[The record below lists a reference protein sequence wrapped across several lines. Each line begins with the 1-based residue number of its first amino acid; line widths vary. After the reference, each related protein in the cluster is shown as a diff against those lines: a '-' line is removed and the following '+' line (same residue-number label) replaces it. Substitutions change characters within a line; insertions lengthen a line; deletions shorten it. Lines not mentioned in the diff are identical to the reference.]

1 MMKSFIYDDDVNQNR
16 VRCEILNG
24 QKWNKSHSVSQ
35 CDIVYGIVHGSPGHS
50 GGIQVWRTILG
61 AQSITVRKL
70 TTLYLWPLITDL
82 KNGLHK
88 EKQVFK
94 TKLLRLTLK
103 VGQEKFW
110 KPSLIGP
117 IFSWAY

>member
-1 MMKSFIYDDDVNQNR
+1 MKSFIYDNDVNQSR

-24 QKWNKSHSVSQ
+24 QKWNKSHSVST
-35 CDIVYGIVHGSPGHS
+35 CDIVYGIVHCSPGHS
-50 GGIQVWRTILG
+50 GEIQVWRTILG

-70 TTLYLWPLITDL
+70 TTLYLWPLITEL

-94 TKLLRLTLK
+94 TELLRLTLK